1 MTDSWDVFDKTRKD
15 VVASKTTQRLEEMS
29 AELYKL
35 NLEKITLEE
44 RISVLEGDISRLF
57 PEESGSQSKE
67 LGLYEVIV
75 SRTERWSWDKDALE
89 KHFEQKPLPHYVKR
103 NLSIDKR
110 AFTKMPLE
118 TQNEIKYCLTR
129 NLDKPKVRVVKHV
142 QDV

>member
-1 MTDSWDVFDKTRKD
+1 MAVKVAINGFGRIGRLVARAILEREPPENRFE
-15 VVASKTTQRLEEMS
+15 VVVRRS
-29 AELYKL
+29 
-35 NLEKITLEE
+35 
-44 RISVLEGDISRLF
+44 
-57 PEESGSQSKE
+57 
-67 LGLYEVIV
+67 
-75 SRTERWSWDKDALE
+75 ERWSWDKDALE